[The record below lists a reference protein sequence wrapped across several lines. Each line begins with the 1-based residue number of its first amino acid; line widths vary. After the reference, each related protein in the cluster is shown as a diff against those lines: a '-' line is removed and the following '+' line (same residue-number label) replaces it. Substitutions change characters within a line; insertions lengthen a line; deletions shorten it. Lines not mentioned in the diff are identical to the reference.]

1 MNVMKQQIND
11 LEVNYEVIGS
21 GMPVLIIHG
30 YYQSI
35 ESMKPSFEAVFEN
48 VDGYKRIYIDLPGM
62 GKTKSSESIKNS
74 EDMLNVLIQFIDAVI
89 PEEEILIVGESYGG
103 YLARGL
109 VNKIQNRVSALLL
122 VCPVIITNKANRNL
136 PKHEVLIKDPEL
148 LKELSD
154 KDAKNFNNAVVLQSS
169 KVYKRYNNEIA
180 NPMKLADKD
189 FLENIRKN
197 GYGFSFDPDNLE
209 SDFDKP
215 ALFLLGINDSVV
227 GYEDIDQILGKYPLA
242 NTVYLYNAGH
252 NLKIEQE
259 EKFNNYVKEWL
270 CKLRDIDS
278 ATIEGQQTRG
288 AVKS

>member
-1 MNVMKQQIND
+1 MKQVVNNT
-11 LEVNYEVIGS
+11 EVNYEIIGT
-21 GMPVLIIHG
+21 GKPVLIIHG

-35 ESMKPSFEAVFEN
+35 ESMKPSFEQVFESA
-48 VDGYKRIYIDLPGM
+48 DGYKRIYIDLPGM
-62 GKTKSSESIKNS
+62 GKTKSSEAIKNS
-74 EDMLNVLIQFIDAVI
+74 DDMLNVLIQFIDAVI

-109 VNKIQNRVSALLL
+109 VNKIHNRVSALLL
-122 VCPVIITNKANRNL
+122 VCPVIIPNKANRNL
-136 PKHEVLIKDPEL
+136 PKHEVLEKDPEL

-154 KDAKNFNNAVVLQSS
+154 EEGKRFGSSVVIQSP
-169 KVYKRYNNEIA
+169 KIYKRYKNEIA
-180 NPMKLADKD
+180 NPMKPADKD
-189 FLENIRKN
+189 FLENIRHN

-227 GYEDIDQILGKYPLA
+227 GYEDIDQILDKYPLA

-259 EKFNNYVKEWL
+259 EKFNNYVKDWL
-270 CKLRDIDS
+270 RKLRDIDS
-278 ATIEGQQTRG
+278 ATI
-288 AVKS
+288 

>member
-1 MNVMKQQIND
+1 MKQVVNNT
-11 LEVNYEVIGS
+11 EVNYEIIGT
-21 GMPVLIIHG
+21 GKPVLIIHG

-35 ESMKPSFEAVFEN
+35 ESMKPSFEQVFESA
-48 VDGYKRIYIDLPGM
+48 DGYKRIYIDLPGM
-62 GKTKSSESIKNS
+62 GKTKSSEAIKNS
-74 EDMLNVLIQFIDAVI
+74 DDMLNVLIQFIDAVI

-109 VNKIQNRVSALLL
+109 VNKIQNRVYALLL
-122 VCPVIITNKANRNL
+122 VCPMIIPNRASRKL
-136 PKHEVLIKDPEL
+136 PNHEVLVEDIQL
-148 LKELSD
+148 LNELSD
-154 KDAKNFNNAVVLQSS
+154 EDGKSFSTSVVIQSL
-169 KVYKRYNNEIA
+169 KIYKRYKNEIA